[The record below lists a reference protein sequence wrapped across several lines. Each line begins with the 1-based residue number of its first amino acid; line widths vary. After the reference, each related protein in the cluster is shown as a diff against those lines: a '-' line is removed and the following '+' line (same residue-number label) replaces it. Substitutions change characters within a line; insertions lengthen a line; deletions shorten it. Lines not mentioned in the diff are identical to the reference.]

1 MLYLNALRDMK
12 EVNMFGYVT
21 VHKEELKMKDYTTY
35 KGFYCGLCRTLQVSF
50 GPVGQSTL
58 TYDMTFFVILLTS
71 LYESEI
77 KKEQHRCV
85 VHPVKKQL
93 QLRNEISQY
102 AADMNMIMSYY
113 HFKDDWDDEQRISG
127 FVGKTV
133 LTGTYKKICEKYPR
147 QSAVIKEQMEQLN
160 RLEKENSYD
169 LDQVSGTFG
178 KLMGELF
185 VLNEDQ
191 WSTYLR
197 EFGFNLGKFI
207 YLMDAYDDLE
217 SDKKKHVYNPL
228 TKLSMEKKEEYEA
241 VVRDSLTLLMT
252 EATENFEKLPCLEF
266 ADILRNI
273 LYVGVWEKYDR
284 IQRERLERNIENDR
298 SI

>member
-1 MLYLNALRDMK
+1 
-12 EVNMFGYVT
+12 MFGYVT

-35 KGFYCGLCRTLQVSF
+35 KGFYCGLCRTLQESF

-85 VHPVKKQL
+85 VHPIKKQL

-113 HFKDDWDDEQRISG
+113 HFKDDWDDERRLSG

-133 LTGTYKKICEKYPR
+133 LNSTYKQLCEKYPR
-147 QSAVIKEQMEQLN
+147 QSVVIKEQMEILNQLEN
-160 RLEKENSYD
+160 ENSYNLD
-169 LDQVSGTFG
+169 LVSGAFG

-185 VLNEDQ
+185 ILKEDQ
-191 WSTYLR
+191 WSEHLR
-197 EFGFNLGKFI
+197 SFGFNLGKFI

-217 SDKKKHVYNPL
+217 SDLKKQVYNPL
-228 TKLSMEKKEEYEA
+228 TNLSKEQKENYETL
-241 VVRDSLTLLMT
+241 VRDSLTLLMAD
-252 EATENFEKLPCLEF
+252 ATESFEKLPCLEF

-273 LYVGVWEKYDR
+273 LYVGVWEKYDC
-284 IQRERLERNIENDR
+284 IQRERLERNNENDR